1 MALTQEDLQAIFAP
15 LDMARSAPVLLPGD
29 AQPVSTLATADAFR
43 TIAELGG
50 DLVFILDCA
59 TGLPV
64 YFSPHMSTM
73 CWVMASDVHE
83 HLTTNRKGPLAP
95 VCAGLQ
101 ERLRRF
107 AAGDGSRLRVAR
119 EFELRR
125 PDGREVPVEVI
136 STLLLDEAGS
146 RRRWPGS
153 CATCR
158 RGASANNSK
167 SALPAC

>member
-1 MALTQEDLQAIFAP
+1 MV
-15 LDMARSAPVLLPGD
+15 RSAPVLLPGD

-59 TGLPV
+59 SGLPV
-64 YFSPHMSTM
+64 YFSPHVTD
-73 CWVMASDVHE
+73 VLGYGVSDVHE

-107 AAGDGSRLRVAR
+107 AAGDGSRLRVTR

-125 PDGREVPVEVI
+125 PDGR
-136 STLLLDEAGS
+136 
-146 RRRWPGS
+146 
-153 CATCR
+153 
-158 RGASANNSK
+158 
-167 SALPAC
+167 